1 MARLLAKEDVS
12 TAGQLLRDGGLVSF
26 PTETVY
32 GLGANALSRDA
43 CLKIFVAKKRPLT
56 DPLIVHIPSLADA
69 LPLVDFGTPGSERH
83 DEAKGIF
90 EHLAATF
97 WPGPLTIVAKAAAA
111 IPSEITAGTG
121 FVGLRHPRHPLAQ
134 RMLEEAKVPVAAPSA
149 NLHGHVSPT
158 TAQHV
163 MDDLFESDVAV
174 LDGGSCVDESVEGSV
189 GIEST
194 VAKVDADAR
203 RIVIFRR
210 GGISQ
215 QALEAAVRTG
225 GFSGF
230 EVELQTAVV
239 KSSLDN
245 EGGSGGVGT
254 TGGDGGEEKG
264 EGGKAGAGAGAE
276 EPAVGMEAPGQ
287 LLTHYAPNVTT
298 YLLDVAAVAEGAG
311 GAAEGGAAASAAGA
325 SSLVGVE
332 QSVVLDF
339 GAVAKGL
346 EGRALAYRDLSPDG
360 TVPAATKALFE
371 ALRWAESVEG
381 AQQVLLVDLER
392 LVSKE
397 GGEGGEGGKGGGVAA
412 MGGEGGEGGKGG
424 EGGDGGVLRSML
436 DSDEH
441 APALYDRMFRSA
453 SGKKAG
459 VEVVSAKLRRL

>member
-174 LDGGSCVDESVEGSV
+174 LDGGSCVDESVEDSV

-215 QALEAAVRTG
+215 QALEAAVRAG

-230 EVELQTAVV
+230 EVELRTAVV

-245 EGGSGGVGT
+245 EGGSGGVDA

-264 EGGKAGAGAGAE
+264 EGEKAEAE

-298 YLLDVAAVAEGAG
+298 YLLDVAAAAEGAG
-311 GAAEGGAAASAAGA
+311 GAAEGDAAASAAGA

-339 GAVAKGL
+339 GAVAQGL

-360 TVPAATKALFE
+360 TVPTATKALFE

-397 GGEGGEGGKGGGVAA
+397 GGEGVKGGGVAA
-412 MGGEGGEGGKGG
+412 MGGAGGEGGKGG
-424 EGGDGGVLRSML
+424 EGGEGGVLRSML
-436 DSDEH
+436 ESDEH

-453 SGKKAG
+453 SGKKVG